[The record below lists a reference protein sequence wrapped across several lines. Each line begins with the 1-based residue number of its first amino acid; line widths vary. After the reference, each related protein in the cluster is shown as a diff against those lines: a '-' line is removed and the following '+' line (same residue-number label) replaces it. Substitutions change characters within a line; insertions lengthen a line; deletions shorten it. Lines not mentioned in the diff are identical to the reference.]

1 MTLEYINL
9 NGYFRLNSEPTK
21 KKERMA
27 SQFKSFVANKM
38 KDKFKHFK
46 EMIKTRDVNKEKFN
60 ELIKNSLHD
69 EYMYVRETALVVGD
83 EMIDH
88 VNDLFDNGLVIED
101 IKLLYEDEDTF
112 LWKDI
117 IRIDG
122 KRFLTTNIQF
132 WKDGKNWREMV
143 GGREVSDD
151 FSLDQITGS

>member
-1 MTLEYINL
+1 MSVIV
-9 NGYFRLNSEPTK
+9 
-21 KKERMA
+21 
-27 SQFKSFVANKM
+27 KSFVGNKM
-38 KDKFKHFK
+38 KDKFKYFK
-46 EMIKTRDVNKEKFN
+46 EMIQTRDVNKEKFN
-60 ELIKNSLHD
+60 ELIKNSLHN

-88 VNDLFDNGLVIED
+88 VNNLFDNGLIIED

-117 IRIDG
+117 IRNDG

-132 WKDGKNWREMV
+132 SKDGKNWREMV
-143 GGREVSDD
+143 GGREVYDD

>member
-1 MTLEYINL
+1 MKSAADGVLTRKSIKLIIKPVQIWL
-9 NGYFRLNSEPTK
+9 IV
-21 KKERMA
+21 
-27 SQFKSFVANKM
+27 KSFAENKM
-38 KDKFKHFK
+38 KDKFKNFK
-46 EMIKTRDVNKEKFN
+46 EMIRTRNVNKEKFN

-88 VNDLFDNGLVIED
+88 VNNLFDEGLIIED

-122 KRFLTTNIQF
+122 KRFLTTNVQF

-143 GGREVSDD
+143 GGKEVSDE
-151 FSLDQITGS
+151 FTFDQTTAR

>member
-1 MTLEYINL
+1 MPIW
-9 NGYFRLNSEPTK
+9 S
-21 KKERMA
+21 MV
-27 SQFKSFVANKM
+27 QSFVENKM

-46 EMIKTRDVNKEKFN
+46 EMIRTRDVNKEKFN

-69 EYMYVRETALVVGD
+69 EYIYVRETALVVGD

-88 VNDLFDNGLVIED
+88 VNDLFDNGLIIED

>member
-1 MTLEYINL
+1 
-9 NGYFRLNSEPTK
+9 
-21 KKERMA
+21 
-27 SQFKSFVANKM
+27 M

-46 EMIKTRDVNKEKFN
+46 EMIKTRDKDKEKFN
-60 ELIKNSLHD
+60 ELMKNSLHD

-88 VNDLFDNGLVIED
+88 VNNLFDEGLIIED

-122 KRFLTTNIQF
+122 KRFLTTNVQF
-132 WKDGKNWREMV
+132 WKDGKKIVEKWWVAKKCLMNLPWIKPLL
-143 GGREVSDD
+143 
-151 FSLDQITGS
+151 FSRSQMLP

>member
-1 MTLEYINL
+1 MSVIV
-9 NGYFRLNSEPTK
+9 
-21 KKERMA
+21 
-27 SQFKSFVANKM
+27 KSFVKNKM

-46 EMIKTRDVNKEKFN
+46 EMIRTRDVNKEKFN

-88 VNDLFDNGLVIED
+88 VNDLFDNGLIIED

-143 GGREVSDD
+143 GGREVSDY

>member
-1 MTLEYINL
+1 MKSAADGVLTRKSIKLIIKPIQISL
-9 NGYFRLNSEPTK
+9 IV
-21 KKERMA
+21 
-27 SQFKSFVANKM
+27 KSFAENKM
-38 KDKFKHFK
+38 KDKFKNFK
-46 EMIKTRDVNKEKFN
+46 EMIRTRDVNKEKFN
-60 ELIKNSLHD
+60 ELIKNSLHG

-88 VNDLFDNGLVIED
+88 VNDLFDNGLIIED

-151 FSLDQITGS
+151 FSLDQITER

>member
-1 MTLEYINL
+1 
-9 NGYFRLNSEPTK
+9 
-21 KKERMA
+21 
-27 SQFKSFVANKM
+27 M
-38 KDKFKHFK
+38 KDKFKYFK
-46 EMIKTRDVNKEKFN
+46 EMIKTRDKDKEKFN

-88 VNDLFDNGLVIED
+88 VNNLFDEGLIIED

-122 KRFLTTNIQF
+122 KRFLTTNVQF
-132 WKDGKNWREMV
+132 WKDGRNWREMV
-143 GGREVSDD
+143 GGKEVSDE
-151 FSLDQITGS
+151 FTSIKPLLVSRAQMIR

>member
-1 MTLEYINL
+1 
-9 NGYFRLNSEPTK
+9 
-21 KKERMA
+21 
-27 SQFKSFVANKM
+27 M
-38 KDKFKHFK
+38 KDKFKYFK
-46 EMIKTRDVNKEKFN
+46 EMIKTRHKDKEKFN

-88 VNDLFDNGLVIED
+88 VNNLFDEGLITED

-122 KRFLTTNIQF
+122 KRFLTTTFNF
-132 WKDGKNWREMV
+132 GKMEKIGEKWWVAKKCQM
-143 GGREVSDD
+143 
-151 FSLDQITGS
+151 SLLRSNHCSLAEHR

>member
-1 MTLEYINL
+1 
-9 NGYFRLNSEPTK
+9 
-21 KKERMA
+21 
-27 SQFKSFVANKM
+27 M

-46 EMIKTRDVNKEKFN
+46 EMIRTRDVNKEKFN

-88 VNDLFDNGLVIED
+88 VNDLFDNGLIIED

-143 GGREVSDD
+143 GGREVLMI
-151 FSLDQITGS
+151 FP

>member
-1 MTLEYINL
+1 
-9 NGYFRLNSEPTK
+9 
-21 KKERMA
+21 
-27 SQFKSFVANKM
+27 
-38 KDKFKHFK
+38 
-46 EMIKTRDVNKEKFN
+46 MIQTGDVNKEKFN

-69 EYMYVRETALVVGD
+69 EYMCVRENALVVED

-88 VNDLFDNGLVIED
+88 VNDLFDNRLIIND
-101 IKLLYEDEDTF
+101 IKLLHEDEDTF

-143 GGREVSDD
+143 GGREVSDE
-151 FSLDQITGS
+151 FTLGQTVAS

>member
-1 MTLEYINL
+1 MKSAADGVLTRKSIKLIIKPVQIAL
-9 NGYFRLNSEPTK
+9 IV
-21 KKERMA
+21 
-27 SQFKSFVANKM
+27 KSFAENKM
-38 KDKFKHFK
+38 KDKFKNFK
-46 EMIKTRDVNKEKFN
+46 EMIRTRDVNKEKFN

-88 VNDLFDNGLVIED
+88 VNELFDNGLVIED
-101 IKLLYEDEDTF
+101 IKPLYEDEDTF

>member
-1 MTLEYINL
+1 
-9 NGYFRLNSEPTK
+9 
-21 KKERMA
+21 
-27 SQFKSFVANKM
+27 M
-38 KDKFKHFK
+38 KDKFKYFK
-46 EMIKTRDVNKEKFN
+46 EMIKTRHKDKEKFN

-88 VNDLFDNGLVIED
+88 VNNLFDEGLIIED

-122 KRFLTTNIQF
+122 KRFLTTNVQF
-132 WKDGKNWREMV
+132 WKDGKNWREM
-143 GGREVSDD
+143 GGGKEVSDE
-151 FSLDQITGS
+151 FTSIKPLLVSRAQMIR

>member
-1 MTLEYINL
+1 MI
-9 NGYFRLNSEPTK
+9 
-21 KKERMA
+21 
-27 SQFKSFVANKM
+27 
-38 KDKFKHFK
+38 DKFKHFK
-46 EMIKTRDVNKEKFN
+46 EMIKTWDKDRVKFN

-88 VNDLFDNGLVIED
+88 INNFFDQGLFIED

-117 IRIDG
+117 IWIDG
-122 KRFLTTNIQF
+122 KRFLTTNVQF

-143 GGREVSDD
+143 GGKEVSDE
-151 FSLDQITGS
+151 FTLDQTIAR